1 MPLKK
6 VLLLFNSEAGNEN
19 DEETE
24 SRYECHHDDFPHYV
38 GNTTQPALICV
49 NVHTQHIGVGVFN
62 FVIFTS
68 RC

>member
-6 VLLLFNSEAGNEN
+6 VFLLFNSEAGNEN

-38 GNTTQPALICV
+38 LVTLHSLP
-49 NVHTQHIGVGVFN
+49 
-62 FVIFTS
+62 
-68 RC
+68 